1 MIIRPAV
8 GGDFDC
14 LLNLGEKMRR
24 ESLVNFPPIEEEK
37 VAMFLKKSLDHP
49 DMFMVC
55 VAQDTEIIGMITSM
69 LGEYSFCSAKRSV
82 CDMLFVT
89 AERRGAL
96 AAKKLIQ
103 KFIGWSQNVG
113 ANEAIMGVSTGI
125 HPERTGRLFE
135 RLGFELMGHSYRMEL
150 NNV

>member
-14 LLNLGEKMRR
+14 LLSLGEQMHR
-24 ESLVNFPPIEEEK
+24 ESLVKFPPVEKEK
-37 VAMFLKKSLDHP
+37 VAMFLKKSLDYP

-55 VAQDTEIIGMITSM
+55 VAQDNELIGMITSM

-96 AAKKLIQ
+96 AAKKLIL
-103 KFIGWSQNVG
+103 KFVEWSQNVG

-135 RLGFELMGHSYRMEL
+135 KLGFELIGHSYRMDL
-150 NNV
+150 KNV